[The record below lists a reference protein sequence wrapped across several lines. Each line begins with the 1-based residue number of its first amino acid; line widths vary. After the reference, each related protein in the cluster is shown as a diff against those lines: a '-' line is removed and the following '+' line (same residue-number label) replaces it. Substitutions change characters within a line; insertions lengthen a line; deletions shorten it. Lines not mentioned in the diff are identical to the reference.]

1 MNQQNSL
8 GLVERLSAP
17 TPQLFAIIRNI
28 GLLLAA
34 IAGGIAYLTSNGM
47 VLPEWAVAVGEKA
60 YVLAGAVAALVAQL
74 TVDFKKL
81 DAQKR
86 LDGIGFPPMPRA

>member
-1 MNQQNSL
+1 MTNQNSL
-8 GLVERLSAP
+8 GVLERLSAP
-17 TPQLFAIIRNI
+17 TPKLFTIIRNL

-47 VLPEWAVAVGEKA
+47 VLPEWAVVVGEKA

-81 DAQKR
+81 DNQKR
-86 LDGIGFPPMPRA
+86 LDGIGFPPMPKA